1 MYICFCFIYEIGYQ
15 PSSTHI
21 SMSFYIQRPWFYYA
35 NKYGFPILLLGF
47 ASILFSSCSST
58 KNSYY
63 FKTLPRDTT
72 LINTVN
78 PVPET
83 RIKKTDLLSINISSL
98 NPAEDAVFN
107 AAAGSGGT
115 SVLSAGTPGG
125 YTVDVAGNIQ
135 VHRLGI
141 IHAEG
146 MTRRELKNKLE
157 TDISPY
163 LKDPVVTIRFLNHR
177 VTLLGEVSTPQVITM
192 PEEQLSLLEVLGS
205 SGDITQLAKRD
216 NILIIRE
223 KENSKQFKRI
233 NLEDHSIFTSEW
245 YYLQPGDVV
254 YIEPSDKRIK
264 DEKRARQQQTISFA
278 LSGISLAIIILDR
291 ILR

>member
-1 MYICFCFIYEIGYQ
+1 MTSTKYRQYPFYNKISLLSLFICC
-15 PSSTHI
+15 
-21 SMSFYIQRPWFYYA
+21 
-35 NKYGFPILLLGF
+35 LG
-47 ASILFSSCSST
+47 SVVFSSCSST

-63 FKTLPRDTT
+63 FKTLPRDTSLT
-72 LINTVN
+72 NTVN
-78 PVPET
+78 RVPET
-83 RIKKTDLLSINISSL
+83 RIQKNDQLSIIISSL

-107 AAAGSGGT
+107 AAAGTGGATALTGGT
-115 SVLSAGTPGG
+115 PTG
-125 YTVDVAGNIQ
+125 YTVDIAGNIQ

-141 IHAEG
+141 IHADG

-157 TDISPY
+157 TDITPY

-177 VTLLGEVSTPQVITM
+177 VTVLGEISKPQVITM

-205 SGDITQLAKRD
+205 SGDLSQLAKRD

-254 YIEPSDKRIK
+254 YVEPNDKRIK

>member
-1 MYICFCFIYEIGYQ
+1 
-15 PSSTHI
+15 
-21 SMSFYIQRPWFYYA
+21 MSFYIHPPRFYYT
-35 NKYGFPILLLGF
+35 NKYIFSLFLSGF
-47 ASILFSSCSST
+47 ALFLFASCSST

-63 FKTLPRDTT
+63 FKTLPRDTSIT
-72 LINTVN
+72 NTVN
-78 PVPET
+78 RVPET
-83 RIKKTDLLSINISSL
+83 RIQKNDQLSINISSL

-107 AAAGSGGT
+107 AAAGMGGATVLSGG
-115 SVLSAGTPGG
+115 SPSG

-177 VTLLGEVSTPQVITM
+177 VTLLGEVATPQVITM

-254 YIEPSDKRIK
+254 YVEPNDKRIK